1 MARKRVGQL
10 GFGDGVVAGRR
21 GRTPDQLERISG
33 LIDWGGIE
41 RVLGPVDARAS
52 GKGKAGWPALV
63 LFKALLLQRWYDLS
77 DEALEAS
84 LSDRLSFL
92 RFCGLSL
99 EDDVPDHSTFWRFR
113 ERLAEAKLIEPLFAE
128 MQRQLAGH
136 GVLVKRGTLIDATLM
151 QAAARRPRMEEG
163 KTAKSD
169 PDARF
174 GTNNERR
181 RYEFGYKAHI
191 GMDAGSGLVRT
202 QVLTPANVQEVT
214 QAQSLIA
221 GDEAEVLADRG
232 YDSGKLHRHLAARG
246 IADGIMRR
254 GQKDRSLS
262 PEEIA
267 RNHEIAP
274 RRRPVEKVFGT
285 LKRIYRL
292 RRLPY
297 FNQARNAL
305 CLAFAL
311 IGYNLRRLD
320 RIIAS

>member
-10 GFGDGVVAGRR
+10 GLGDGLVAGRR

-33 LIDWGGIE
+33 LIDWSGIE
-41 RVLGPVDARAS
+41 RVLAPVEPKAT
-52 GKGKAGWPALV
+52 GKGKAGWPTLV

-113 ERLAEAKLIEPLFAE
+113 ERLGEAKLIEPLFAE
-128 MQRQLAGH
+128 MQRQLEGH

-151 QAAARRPRMEEG
+151 QAAARRPRMQEE
-163 KTAKSD
+163 KVSRTD

-174 GTNNERR
+174 GANNERR
-181 RYEFGYKAHI
+181 RYEFGYKAHV
-191 GMDAGSGLVRT
+191 GVDAGSGLVRRC
-202 QVLTPANVQEVT
+202 VLTPANVQEVT
-214 QAQSLIA
+214 QAQVLIA

-232 YDSGKLHRHLAARG
+232 YDARALHAHLEQRG
-246 IADGIMRR
+246 IGDGVMRR
-254 GQKDRSLS
+254 GYRGQPLA
-262 PEEIA
+262 PEEVA

-274 RRRPVEKVFGT
+274 RRRPVEKLFGT

-297 FNQARNAL
+297 FNLARNAT

-311 IGYNLRRLD
+311 IGYNLKRLD
-320 RIIAS
+320 RITAS

>member
-1 MARKRVGQL
+1 
-10 GFGDGVVAGRR
+10 
-21 GRTPDQLERISG
+21 
-33 LIDWGGIE
+33 
-41 RVLGPVDARAS
+41 
-52 GKGKAGWPALV
+52 
-63 LFKALLLQRWYDLS
+63 
-77 DEALEAS
+77 
-84 LSDRLSFL
+84 
-92 RFCGLSL
+92 
-99 EDDVPDHSTFWRFR
+99 
-113 ERLAEAKLIEPLFAE
+113 
-128 MQRQLAGH
+128 
-136 GVLVKRGTLIDATLM
+136 
-151 QAAARRPRMEEG
+151 
-163 KTAKSD
+163 
-169 PDARF
+169 
-174 GTNNERR
+174 
-181 RYEFGYKAHI
+181 
-191 GMDAGSGLVRT
+191 VRT